1 MDKGEFK
8 RLWKHFLIDIGKSE
22 TDLAKEIGKAQ
33 QNLNRS
39 ITNGS
44 IRFVEFVNILEKYGY
59 TIEIKKRG

>member
-22 TDLAKEIGKAQ
+22 TDLANEIGKAQ